1 MRNEAGEA
9 SPGRSNSYK
18 VLQYILQRRRH
29 GFNQFF
35 TEVIGHQ
42 ETELSESPAIQV
54 VEITSAKEPLF
65 HSTLHISQFAFPSVL
80 QHLFQTEWHSVKWR
94 PALGHPCSYQPSSH
108 SPAKAVPRRPFDQRQ
123 QVRSSLSAFLL
134 SYHRERWKGAA
145 VLGANLNPCQTG
157 LYETS
162 IKLR

>member
-9 SPGRSNSYK
+9 SPGRSNSYE
-18 VLQYILQRRRH
+18 VLQYISQRRRH

-54 VEITSAKEPLF
+54 VEITSAKELLF
-65 HSTLHISQFAFPSVL
+65 HNTLHISQFAFPSVL

-94 PALGHPCSYQPSSH
+94 TALSHPCSQCHAAPVISASRFGVRCQPSS
-108 SPAKAVPRRPFDQRQ
+108 
-123 QVRSSLSAFLL
+123 SATTENAGRAQP
-134 SYHRERWKGAA
+134 YWE
-145 VLGANLNPCQTG
+145 PT
-157 LYETS
+157 
-162 IKLR
+162 